1 MIREIGSI
9 LFLESNFN
17 VWKSNKILII
27 NFCSFLTPSLT
38 SLYSSLINVVFSF
51 LFTCSLNL
59 EPLALYHHHHN
70 KQNKYKIR
78 WKRLFITT
86 LESEI
91 EKLNEMKQKNRLKEV
106 LKFFYPSSWW
116 WSSWRSC
123 VAYEISETINFWMLF

>member
-27 NFCSFLTPSLT
+27 NFCSFLTPSFT

-91 EKLNEMKQKNRLKEV
+91 EKLNEMKQKKIV
-106 LKFFYPSSWW
+106 
-116 WSSWRSC
+116 WRRFLNSFTHHRDDDHLEDH
-123 VAYEISETINFWMLF
+123 VSHTKLVEQ